1 MTTDNVTA
9 TPETTTETTSQPS
22 LMDIVHQRRAEA
34 TNTTTEDAE
43 PAGEAAPEPIAEA
56 VPEPD
61 AEDEIIRAK
70 IEIKERKKRL
80 EKQQRKLEQREA
92 RVKELE
98 ELFTL
103 WESDPYAFIEKA
115 KIDPRKWAER
125 VVASNEQPDPLAEVE
140 RVKKEL
146 EEYKAAQEAERA
158 RIEYET
164 REQQLLSYVH
174 NQWTAAAPKYEHISL
189 LIEDGEFSSEDLA
202 RKAYEDVLQHYQAT
216 GEDLELEDVFAYYDK
231 QIEVQLTTAA
241 QRWQRRNKSATEAQ
255 KPSAKPNATVESVK
269 REATRTLTNRD
280 AVVRTA
286 TPQSAEERKKAL
298 LAKHFGQ

>member
-9 TPETTTETTSQPS
+9 NPETTTETTSQPS
-22 LMDIVHQRRAEA
+22 LLDIVRERRAEA
-34 TNTTTEDAE
+34 TNATPEDTEPVVETEVAAE
-43 PAGEAAPEPIAEA
+43 PVAE
-56 VPEPD
+56 VKDP
-61 AEDEIIRAK
+61 EDEIIRAR

-80 EKQQRKLEQREA
+80 EKQERKLSARES

-103 WESDPYAFIEKA
+103 WESDPYAFVEKA

-125 VVASNEQPDPLAEVE
+125 VVAANVEPDPMTEVE

-146 EEYKAAQEAERA
+146 EDYKAAQEAERT
-158 RIEYET
+158 RGEYEA
-164 REQQLLSYVH
+164 RERQLLSYVH
-174 NQWTAAAPKYEHISL
+174 NQWTAAAPKYEHIAL

-202 RKAYEDVLQHYQAT
+202 RKAYEDVLTHYQNT
-216 GEDLELEDVFAYYDK
+216 GEDLELDDVFAYYDK
-231 QIEVQLTTAA
+231 QIEAQLTTAA

-255 KPSAKPNATVESVK
+255 KPSAKPNATVSTVK
-269 REATRTLTNRD
+269 REATQTLTNRD
-280 AVVRTA
+280 AVVRTQ
-286 TPQSAEERKKAL
+286 PQSAEERKKAL